1 MKAIT
6 LRGIDEALENA
17 LRAKSKELST
27 TSLNST
33 IIHVLHESLGL
44 TKRRYHAVHHD
55 LDHLAGSWSDKDL
68 REFEEATTALAQIDE
83 DLWR

>member
-6 LRGIDEALENA
+6 LRGVDEELEKA
-17 LRAKSKELST
+17 LRAKAKELATS
-27 TSLNST
+27 SLNST

-44 TKRRYHAVHHD
+44 TKRRYHATHHD
-55 LDHLAGSWSDKDL
+55 LDHLAGTWSDKDR
-68 REFEEATTALAQIDE
+68 REFEKATTAFEQIDE